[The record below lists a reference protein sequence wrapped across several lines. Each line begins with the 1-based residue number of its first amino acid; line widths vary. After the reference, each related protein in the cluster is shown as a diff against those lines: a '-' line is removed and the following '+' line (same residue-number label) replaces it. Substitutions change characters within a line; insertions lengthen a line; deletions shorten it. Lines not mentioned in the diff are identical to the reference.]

1 MPVAWLHFSG
11 CLVECRFHLIAS
23 QARRVLHARNLYS
36 VTASMSAITID
47 SANDADPAAEPAP
60 TPTQV
65 ASRPCSLSEA
75 VAAVTEHNLRTEMR
89 RVTLAYASSKAQRRY
104 RHPAAGR
111 VLTTC
116 ASACA
121 KPALLHALGG
131 ALQLVG
137 FDAAPPHVVCESP
150 PPDQAMPDIP
160 ACGQPFTQCF
170 VPSDAQ
176 RVQQALLAL
185 DSHFTMTVELRHSRC
200 LVSAICCT
208 CWPPIRQRPTSA
220 GPPCRPCRSIAR
232 TQGIGPAQ
240 AD

>member
-1 MPVAWLHFSG
+1 
-11 CLVECRFHLIAS
+11 
-23 QARRVLHARNLYS
+23 
-36 VTASMSAITID
+36 MSAITID

-89 RVTLAYASSKAQRRY
+89 RVTLAYASSKAQSDGTVTLPRAVFDHMRK
-104 RHPAAGR
+104 RLR
-111 VLTTC
+111 E
-116 ASACA
+116 AS
-121 KPALLHALGG
+121 ALLHALDGG

-150 PPDQAMPDIP
+150 LPDQAMPDTP

-185 DSHFTMTVELRHSRC
+185 DSHFTMTVELRHASVPGQRH
-200 LVSAICCT
+200 LLHLLAPDPAAPDKRWASVSPLPFDSEDAGH
-208 CWPPIRQRPTSA
+208 SA
-220 GPPCRPCRSIAR
+220 RRKLTKPSLRHRL
-232 TQGIGPAQ
+232 Q
-240 AD
+240 ASPLQSL